1 MSSSFKAHDEHST
14 VNLLGC
20 INNCQC
26 GESEPEICSSAP
38 SVPNR
43 ACWFKGRALAMHPLL
58 FFRRNHRVHVHVY
71 TVVPALRCCNSP
83 RKGSGKLSL
92 LTFLLSAP
100 TSSAARTTAR
110 CPPGQAALLGHAIHF
125 GTPRS
130 TPPRAPKGRKSNIH
144 LHLHQVQYF
153 DTNKSMLS
161 SSFPLLCKVRLLRVS
176 LGFNY
181 NWNNLISNT
190 CISHLT
196 SAPKAKEKAIFLIL

>member
-92 LTFLLSAP
+92 LSFPTVSTHVLSSENNSTMP
-100 TSSAARTTAR
+100 TWPGCTAWSCHSFWDPQKHSTTCTQGKKEQHPSA
-110 CPPGQAALLGHAIHF
+110 
-125 GTPRS
+125 S
-130 TPPRAPKGRKSNIH
+130 TPGPVFWHK
-144 LHLHQVQYF
+144 
-153 DTNKSMLS
+153 
-161 SSFPLLCKVRLLRVS
+161 
-176 LGFNY
+176 
-181 NWNNLISNT
+181 
-190 CISHLT
+190 
-196 SAPKAKEKAIFLIL
+196 